1 MRGCGDVPTKS
12 ETTVIVHGMGKAF
25 WHFLLVMLYMTLRKN
40 QVKKQ
45 APSWAVFTHER
56 GT

>member
-1 MRGCGDVPTKS
+1 MEMYGTPTAS
-12 ETTVIVHGMGKAF
+12 ETQVMVHGMGKAF

-40 QVKKQ
+40 QVKKH
-45 APSWAVFTHER
+45 APSFAVFTSDI